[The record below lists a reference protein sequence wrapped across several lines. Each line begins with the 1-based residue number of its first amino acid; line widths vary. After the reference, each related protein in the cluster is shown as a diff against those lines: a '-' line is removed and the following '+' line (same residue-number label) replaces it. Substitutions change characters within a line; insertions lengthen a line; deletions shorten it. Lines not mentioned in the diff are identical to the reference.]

1 MKFDASA
8 FDPALLTLLACPACR
23 SSVQVRNDRIVC
35 RACGRAY
42 PIIDGIP
49 VLIADKAEKLE

>member
-1 MKFDASA
+1 MQFDASI
-8 FDPALLTLLACPACR
+8 FEPAVVDLLACPACR
-23 SSVQVRNDRIVC
+23 SGVQVRNDGIVC

-49 VLIADKAEKLE
+49 VLIADRAEKAE